1 MRAFRNSCAWSW
13 AVLAFVPTAAWSQPV
28 QSSTA
33 SGSRITVPLTTPAKP
48 ATLRVS
54 LIAGSIVVTGYEGK
68 EVLID
73 TRTRDEDDY
82 GSSSDENDRERE
94 REEARLEREREREEA
109 RRERERERG
118 KADKKGAHDPGV
130 NTDEGDAEDRARG
143 LRRVPNLSSGLTVEE
158 EDNVVAVSGPFQDRS
173 VDLDIKVPV
182 ASELQLQ
189 TVNDGD
195 IIVRNVRGEIEA
207 ENTNG
212 RVTLTRVT
220 GPVVAHALN
229 GDVVA
234 SFVALAGDRPSS
246 FSSMNGDIDVT
257 LPADAKAAVRVR
269 ADNGEIFTDFDLKL
283 ETRTE
288 SLPDRGSGR
297 GKKVFGFETGMY
309 GTLNGG
315 GPTLRFQTFNGN
327 VYIRKAK

>member
-1 MRAFRNSCAWSW
+1 MRLWQVSG
-13 AVLAFVPTAAWSQPV
+13 VPTWMILGLVAAGAVAQP
-28 QSSTA
+28 QPPTNSN
-33 SGSRITVPLTTPAKP
+33 RISVPLSNPARP
-48 ATLRVS
+48 ATLQVS
-54 LIAGSIVVTGYEGK
+54 IIAGSIVVTGYDGK

-73 TRTRDEDDY
+73 PRMRDDDEDD
-82 GSSSDENDRERE
+82 SDQAIQEQEREQERLDREQE
-94 REEARLEREREREEA
+94 
-109 RRERERERG
+109 RRERDTERQP
-118 KADKKGAHDPGV
+118 KKGDKSTRAGASDVNLGSDPE
-130 NTDEGDAEDRARG
+130 NRARG
-143 LRRVPNLSSGLTVEE
+143 LRRVPNLSSGLSVEE
-158 EDNVVAVSGPFQDRS
+158 DDNVVQVGGPWHNRT

-182 ASELQLQ
+182 NSSVHLQ

-195 IIVRNVRGEIEA
+195 IVVRNVHGEIEA

-234 SFVALAGDRPSS
+234 TFVSLAADRPSS

-257 LPADAKAAVRVR
+257 LPADAKATVKIRS
-269 ADNGEIFTDFDLKL
+269 DNGEIYTDFELKT
-283 ETRTE
+283 EARTE
-288 SLPDRGSGR
+288 ASDEPSSRH
-297 GKKVFGFETGMY
+297 GKTTFGYETGMY

-315 GPTLRFQTFNGN
+315 GATLRFQTFNGS